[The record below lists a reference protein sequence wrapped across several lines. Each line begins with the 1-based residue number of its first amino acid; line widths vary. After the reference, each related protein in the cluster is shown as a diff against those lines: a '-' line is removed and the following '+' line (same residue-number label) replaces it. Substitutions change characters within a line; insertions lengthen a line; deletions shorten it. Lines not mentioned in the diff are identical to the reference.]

1 MPATPSIFQEMGFA
15 IPEERLPE
23 QVVYSLARTA
33 NLLTQTLA
41 TVYRRVGL
49 TPASFNLLMLLK
61 HGADPEAF
69 TQQAVGA
76 RLVSSPANMTGLIDR
91 LEAKGWITRL
101 PGKDRR
107 SHLLQITPKGSMRLD
122 EIWAAHVHAVEQ
134 LAQALSRQE
143 ARTLVRLTAQVRH
156 APMR

>member
-1 MPATPSIFQEMGFA
+1 MTTRPSIFQEMGFA
-15 IPEERLPE
+15 ITEERLPE

-33 NLLTQTLA
+33 NLLMQHLA

-49 TPASFNLLMLLK
+49 TPASFNLLMLLQ
-61 HGADPEAF
+61 HGAEPEAF

-76 RLVSSPANMTGLIDR
+76 HLVASPSNMTGLVDR
-91 LEAKGWITRL
+91 LAAKGWLTRL

-107 SHLLQITPKGSMRLD
+107 SHRLHITPKGSKLLD
-122 EIWAAHVHAVEQ
+122 AVWSQHVEAVEQ
-134 LAQALSRQE
+134 IAQGLSREE

-156 APMR
+156 APEP